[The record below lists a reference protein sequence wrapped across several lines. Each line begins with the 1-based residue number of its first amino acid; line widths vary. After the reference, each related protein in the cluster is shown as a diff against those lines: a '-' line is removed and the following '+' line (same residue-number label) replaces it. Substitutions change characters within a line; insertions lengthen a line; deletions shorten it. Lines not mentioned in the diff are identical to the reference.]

1 MVSGQWSGG
10 RGYLRS
16 EMEFMRSKSSLSYC
30 LLPTFSLLLFL
41 NGCNIMSALA
51 YKTMGPNKIPAEYTP
66 LQEPTLVLAES
77 YGKANDLQPYADQL
91 GNLVAKELT
100 AHKVAP
106 LVDDSKLMAL
116 RGEKANGY
124 DKMKIPDVGRAVGA
138 KQIIYI
144 DLRQCGIETVPG
156 SDMFQGSIEANV
168 RVVDV
173 STGQTRWPDV
183 GDSHPFKSK
192 TEFTR
197 RDARDSPLAVRNLML
212 EDLAAAISRLF
223 YEVKPEFEGGKNEP
237 N

>member
-1 MVSGQWSGG
+1 MQ
-10 RGYLRS
+10 
-16 EMEFMRSKSSLSYC
+16 SKSSTAYC
-30 LLPTFSLLLFL
+30 LLSTFFSLLLFL
-41 NGCNIMSALA
+41 NGCNIMGALA

-66 LQEPTLVLAES
+66 LKEPTLVLAES
-77 YGKANDLQPYADQL
+77 YGQANDLQPYADQL
-91 GNLVAKELT
+91 GNLVAKELL

-106 LVDDSKLMAL
+106 LVDDSKLMTL

-144 DLRQCGIETVPG
+144 DLRQCAIESVQG
-156 SDMFQGSIEANV
+156 SDMFQGAIEANV

-173 STGQTRWPDV
+173 ATGQTRWPDV

-197 RDARDSPLAVRNLML
+197 RDARDTPLAVRNIML
-212 EDLAAAISRLF
+212 ENLAEAIARLF
-223 YEVKPEFEGGKNEP
+223 YEVKPDFEGGKGEP